1 MCESLNLGLVQ
12 VSNDTLE
19 VLTASDEDAALK
31 LSLEL
36 EDMRR
41 ILEEVQSF
49 RESSMWVYM

>member
-1 MCESLNLGLVQ
+1 MCESLKLGLVQ

-31 LSLEL
+31 LSVEL

-41 ILEEVQSF
+41 ILEEVLSI
-49 RESSMWVYM
+49 RKSSMWVYK